1 MDIVT
6 RIKKFLN
13 LRGIP
18 NSQFADTCDIPR
30 PTVSQLLNGR
40 NKKVSDEI
48 ISKIHAAY
56 PSLSVMWLLF
66 GEEPMMLDGAT
77 QSSSSDTVGGGEVNL
92 FDENLINVPN
102 DRDMGINSNL
112 SELTNQGRI
121 VFDESKPYK
130 SAVNNDTNL
139 QKQNI
144 AQTIEKITHSAEFK
158 KSNGERSN
166 MSSKEIVNIMVFY
179 SDNSFESFKPADK

>member
-1 MDIVT
+1 M
-6 RIKKFLN
+6 
-13 LRGIP
+13 GIP

-66 GEEPMMLDGAT
+66 GEEPMMLDGAA

-102 DRDMGINSNL
+102 DRDMEINSNL

>member
-102 DRDMGINSNL
+102 DRDMEINSNL

>member
-1 MDIVT
+1 M
-6 RIKKFLN
+6 
-13 LRGIP
+13 GIP

-48 ISKIHAAY
+48 ISKIHTAY
-56 PSLSVMWLLF
+56 PSLSIMWLMF
-66 GEEPMMLDGAT
+66 GEEPMMLEGGQINA
-77 QSSSSDTVGGGEVNL
+77 SSGGEVNL
-92 FDENLINVPN
+92 FDENEINAHN
-102 DRDMGINSNL
+102 DIGADINSNL

-121 VFDESKPYK
+121 VFDELKPYT
-130 SAVNNDTNL
+130 SVNNGDNNT

-144 AQTIEKITHSAEFK
+144 AQTIEKITHGAEFK
-158 KSNGERSN
+158 KSSGEVSN

-179 SDNSFESFKPADK
+179 SDNSFESFKPVR

>member
-1 MDIVT
+1 M
-6 RIKKFLN
+6 
-13 LRGIP
+13 GIP

-66 GEEPMMLDGAT
+66 GEEPMMLGDAPSGT
-77 QSSSSDTVGGGEVNL
+77 IGGGDVNL
-92 FDENLINVPN
+92 FDENVANVSN
-102 DRDMGINSNL
+102 DIDVDENSNL

-121 VFDESKPYK
+121 VFDELKPYT
-130 SAVNNDTNL
+130 SANNKENNL

-158 KSNGERSN
+158 KSNGETSN

-179 SDNSFESFKPADK
+179 SDNSFESFKPVK

>member
-13 LRGIP
+13 LMGIP

-66 GEEPMMLDGAT
+66 GEEPMMLDGAA

-102 DRDMGINSNL
+102 DRDMEINSNL

-130 SAVNNDTNL
+130 SAVNNDTDL